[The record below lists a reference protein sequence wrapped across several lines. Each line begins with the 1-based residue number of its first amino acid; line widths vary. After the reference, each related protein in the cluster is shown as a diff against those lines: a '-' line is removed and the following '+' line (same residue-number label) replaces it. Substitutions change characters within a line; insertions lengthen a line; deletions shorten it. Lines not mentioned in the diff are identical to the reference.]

1 MFTRP
6 VAQEVL
12 RRTREPRRF
21 IQVLA
26 GPRQSGKTTLASQVI
41 AGLECRNHYASA
53 DGLAVK
59 DPAWVADQWETAR
72 SQAAGDD
79 QNRGSVLFLDEVQK
93 VTGWSEA
100 VKRLWDE
107 DTMSGLPVRV
117 VILGSSPLLVAR
129 GLSESLAGR
138 FEVIRI
144 GHWSY
149 AEMREAFGW
158 GLEQYVYFGGYPG
171 SATLVE
177 DEARWRRYILDSLVE
192 TTVSRDVLLMTRVDK
207 PALLRSLFE
216 LGCHYSGQVLS
227 YQKMIGQLQDAGSTV
242 TLAHYLQLLQGAGL
256 VAGLAK
262 YSGREVRQRA
272 SSPKLLVLNTAL
284 MSAMS
289 GMSFAEARR
298 DTESWGR
305 RVESAVGA
313 TLANGVAGTD
323 VKLSY
328 WAGRN
333 REVDFVLG
341 RGSRLAAIEV
351 KSGRRRTNL
360 PGMAAFCQQ
369 FEVKR
374 KLLVGAQGMP
384 LEEFL
389 LTPPTAWVE

>member
-1 MFTRP
+1 
-6 VAQEVL
+6 
-12 RRTREPRRF
+12 
-21 IQVLA
+21 
-26 GPRQSGKTTLASQVI
+26 
-41 AGLECRNHYASA
+41 
-53 DGLAVK
+53 
-59 DPAWVADQWETAR
+59 
-72 SQAAGDD
+72 
-79 QNRGSVLFLDEVQK
+79 
-93 VTGWSEA
+93 
-100 VKRLWDE
+100 
-107 DTMSGLPVRV
+107 
-117 VILGSSPLLVAR
+117 
-129 GLSESLAGR
+129 
-138 FEVIRI
+138 
-144 GHWSY
+144 
-149 AEMREAFGW
+149 
-158 GLEQYVYFGGYPG
+158 
-171 SATLVE
+171 
-177 DEARWRRYILDSLVE
+177 
-192 TTVSRDVLLMTRVDK
+192 
-207 PALLRSLFE
+207 
-216 LGCHYSGQVLS
+216 
-227 YQKMIGQLQDAGSTV
+227 MIGQLQDAGSTV